1 MPAHTIQGILK
12 KAAVTPADS
21 PKLKRY
27 VIEAR
32 VLNKVFM
39 VMVMYTDKYAGD
51 RMVISTLFRKG
62 GATTCDTRHMFT
74 EKGFVD
80 AIATEAIAGSDVG
93 PAELEEICTEH
104 AIECEAEELD
114 VLNAEKRHMMVI
126 LMGFSGLGS
135 DLLMFFPFQFICDP
149 LDMDKVRQKLAALGY
164 SIENAEHVFI
174 PNVS

>member
-12 KAAVTPADS
+12 KAAGSPADS

-62 GATTCDTRHMFT
+62 GATTCGTRHMFT

-80 AIATEAIAGSDVG
+80 AIASETIAGSDVT
-93 PAELEEICTEH
+93 AEQLEEICTEH
-104 AIECEAEELD
+104 AIESEAEELD
-114 VLNAEKRHMMVI
+114 VLDAEKRHMMVTFDCVSNFKNV
-126 LMGFSGLGS
+126 LMPFF
-135 DLLMFFPFQFICDP
+135 MF
-149 LDMDKVRQKLAALGY
+149 
-164 SIENAEHVFI
+164 
-174 PNVS
+174 

>member
-12 KAAVTPADS
+12 KAAGTSADS

-39 VMVMYTDKYAGD
+39 VMIMYTDKYAGD

-80 AIATEAIAGSDVG
+80 AIASETIAGSDVS
-93 PAELEEICTEH
+93 AEQLEEICTEH
-104 AIECEAEELD
+104 AIESEAEELD
-114 VLNAEKRHMMVI
+114 VLDAEKRHMMVI
-126 LMGFSGLGS
+126 SERFVRFGS
-135 DLLMFFPFQFICDP
+135 DLMCVFMF
-149 LDMDKVRQKLAALGY
+149 
-164 SIENAEHVFI
+164 
-174 PNVS
+174 